1 MVLLYRSFSLAV
13 FTLFMQLNF
22 ANAGESIISAT
33 VLKIVDGDTIE
44 VKAHPWPGFNPVIKI
59 RLLGIDTPEIRGK
72 CQQEKNLAIQA
83 KKYLTSITPPS
94 VMLHDVQYG
103 KYAGRLLAEVHAAD
117 INLSEALMKNGFA
130 RGYDGGQRQG
140 WCS

>member
-1 MVLLYRSFSLAV
+1 MKINLTLIILLFSKTAH
-13 FTLFMQLNF
+13 
-22 ANAGESIISAT
+22 ANESVISAS
-33 VLKIVDGDTIE
+33 VLRIIDGDTIE

-117 INLSEALMKNGFA
+117 INLSEELMKNGFA
-130 RGYDGGQRQG
+130 RGYDGDQRQG

>member
-1 MVLLYRSFSLAV
+1 MKIILTLIILLFSKAV
-13 FTLFMQLNF
+13 H
-22 ANAGESIISAT
+22 ANESVISAS
-33 VLKIVDGDTIE
+33 VLRIIDGDTIE

-72 CQQEKNLAIQA
+72 CQQEKDLALQA

-94 VMLHDVQYG
+94 VMLHEVQYG
-103 KYAGRLLAEVHAAD
+103 KYAGRLLAEIHADD
-117 INLSEALMKNGFA
+117 INLSDALIEKGYA
-130 RGYDGGQRQG
+130 RAYDGGQRQG